1 MASPDFFQK
10 QVDGRGREISYT
22 SKTMRR
28 TLGLLSACAVV
39 AFACGTDSDRNSSP
53 GLSSQPTD
61 SSATETLS
69 IYVVNYPLQYF
80 AERIGGDLVE
90 VSFPAPSGVDPAYWA
105 PGAEEIAAYQ
115 QADLIL
121 LNGLGY
127 AKWLERA
134 TLPAKKLVDT
144 SVGYQNRRIPLTEG
158 AVHSH
163 GPEGEHSHKGYAF
176 TSWLDLRIAQEQAGA
191 IAAALVAAAPES
203 EATFQANLDL
213 LLADLQALEVEL
225 EAATQAI
232 GDQPLLFS
240 HPVYQY
246 LEAGY
251 GLEGRSVHWE
261 PGEPVSEDL
270 WQELTAVLE
279 DHPARWM
286 IWEGEP
292 LPEVASRLADLGV
305 ASIVYDPCGN
315 RPDSGDWQS
324 VMRRNLAALGSIGAS
339 E

>member
-1 MASPDFFQK
+1 
-10 QVDGRGREISYT
+10 
-22 SKTMRR
+22 MRR

-53 GLSSQPTD
+53 ELSSQPTD

-69 IYVVNYPLQYF
+69 IYVVYF
-80 AERIGGDLVE
+80 AERIGGDRVE
-90 VSFPAPSGVDPAYWA
+90 VRFPAPSDVDPAYWA
-105 PGAEEIAAYQ
+105 PGPEEIAAYQ

-134 TLPAKKLVDT
+134 TLPATKLVDT
-144 SVGYQNRRIPLTEG
+144 SVGYQDRRIPLTEG

-176 TSWLDLRIAQEQAGA
+176 TSWLDPRIAQEQARA

-203 EATFQANLDL
+203 EAVFQANLESL
-213 LLADLQALEVEL
+213 ITDLQALEGDL
-225 EAATQAI
+225 EAAAQAI
-232 GDQPLLFS
+232 GDRPLLFS

-261 PGEPVSEDL
+261 PGEPVSEDQ

-286 IWEGEP
+286 IWEGQP
-292 LPEVASRLADLGV
+292 SSEVVDRLADLGIESV
-305 ASIVYDPCGN
+305 VYDPCGN
-315 RPDSGDWQS
+315 RPGSGDWLS
-324 VMRRNLAALGSIGAS
+324 VMRRNLSALGPLGLS

>member
-1 MASPDFFQK
+1 MKNFN
-10 QVDGRGREISYT
+10 
-22 SKTMRR
+22 
-28 TLGLLSACAVV
+28 LLLMVLAVL
-39 AFACGTDSDRNSSP
+39 ALACGSETDRKSTLETSSP
-53 GLSSQPTD
+53 PTRAGSSESLSV
-61 SSATETLS
+61 
-69 IYVVNYPLQYF
+69 YVVNYPLQYF
-80 AERIGGDLVE
+80 AERIGGALVE
-90 VSFPAPSGVDPAYWA
+90 VSFPAPSDVDPAYWA

-134 TLPAKKLVDT
+134 TLPSTKLVDT
-144 SVGYQNRRIPLTEG
+144 SVGYEDRRIPLTEG

-176 TSWLDLRIAQEQAGA
+176 TGWLDPRIAQEQARA

-203 EATFQANLDL
+203 EATFQANLESL
-213 LLADLQALEVEL
+213 IADLQALEVEL

-232 GDQPLLFS
+232 GDRPLLFS

-251 GLEGRSVHWE
+251 GLAARSVHWE
-261 PGEPVSEDL
+261 PGEPVSEDQ
-270 WQELTAVLE
+270 WQELTALLE
-279 DHPARWM
+279 DQPARWM

-315 RPDSGDWQS
+315 RPDSGDWLS

>member
-1 MASPDFFQK
+1 M
-10 QVDGRGREISYT
+10 
-22 SKTMRR
+22 
-28 TLGLLSACAVV
+28 ACAVV
-39 AFACGTDSDRNSSP
+39 AYACGPESDQTSSLE
-53 GLSSQPTD
+53 LSSQPTE
-61 SSATETLS
+61 SSAAETLS

-80 AERIGGDLVE
+80 AERIGGGLVE
-90 VSFPAPSGVDPAYWA
+90 VRFPAPGGVDPAYWA
-105 PGAEEIAAYQ
+105 PGPDAIAAYQ

-134 TLPAKKLVDT
+134 TLPATKLVDT
-144 SVGYQNRRIPLTEG
+144 SLGYRDRRIPLTEG

-176 TSWLDLRIAQEQAGA
+176 TGWLDPRIAQEQARA
-191 IAAALVAAAPES
+191 IGAALVAAAPES
-203 EATFQANLDL
+203 EALFLTNLGSL
-213 LLADLQALEVEL
+213 IADLQALEVDL
-225 EAATQAI
+225 ETAAQAI
-232 GDQPLLFS
+232 GDQPLVFS

-251 GLEGRSVHWE
+251 GLEGRAVHWE
-261 PGEPVSEDL
+261 PGEPVSEDQ

-286 IWEGEP
+286 IWEGP
-292 LPEVASRLADLGV
+292 PSSEVASRLADLGIGSV
-305 ASIVYDPCGN
+305 VYDPCGN
-315 RPDSGDWQS
+315 RPDSGDWLS
-324 VMRRNLAALGSIGAS
+324 VMRRNVAALGPLGLP